1 MLIKFKVANFRSIA
15 AEQTFTLVAGAD
27 DAQHPRN
34 LIPCSGY
41 SLLKSAAIYGAN
53 ASGKSSLINAFRVV
67 RNFVNQSATQIS
79 RGDIDRG
86 YCSIP
91 SHERNTKS
99 ASSFEVM
106 VL

>member
-67 RNFVNQSATQIS
+67 RNFVNQSATRMS
-79 RGDIDRG
+79 RGDTLSDM
-86 YCSIP
+86 IP
-91 SHERNTKS
+91 FRLMKETQNQP
-99 ASSFEVM
+99 SSFEVT